1 MNPEIAEIT
10 SSSTVVDQA
19 LKDPD
24 VHGELDRSN
33 LATEGQVLKEAALAS
48 AGYTVSVRK
57 KVVLSKFRNT

>member
-24 VHGELDRSN
+24 VHGGLTA
-33 LATEGQVLKEAALAS
+33 ATLRPKDKS
-48 AGYTVSVRK
+48 
-57 KVVLSKFRNT
+57 